1 VISRYALCV
10 IGFVFSAQLDTPSA
24 QQSPVNVVTYHY
36 DNRRTGWNQN
46 ETVLTT
52 NNRQRPLEIGNRPT
66 KEREAID
73 FRVSLAF
80 EDDLRDGG
88 VDNANRQLAYRRK
101 KDGRIDEA
109 LK

>member
-36 DNRRTGWNQN
+36 DNRRTGWNQ
-46 ETVLTT
+46 
-52 NNRQRPLEIGNRPT
+52 RQRPLEIGNRPT